1 MLLAAAHTNGA
12 HHSCDSLLRILQ
24 QQAVSDVFNPK
35 NEEDTVLMRRIVAR
49 ASLFL
54 SMVALSFLEGITG
67 FTLYSWEIKD
77 RAILLGLD
85 KSGWAD
91 LHLIVAVALTIVL
104 IFHLIENRRVIAAYV
119 RTALRRA

>member
-1 MLLAAAHTNGA
+1 M
-12 HHSCDSLLRILQ
+12 
-24 QQAVSDVFNPK
+24 
-35 NEEDTVLMRRIVAR
+35 MRRIVAR